1 MKKRTKQILIIISIL
16 LVVIVIVFF
25 IAKPKKAQEIELQSV
40 KVSNQNL
47 STSITATGTI
57 EPINKVDV
65 GTQVSGKVTKLYVD
79 YNSLVKKGQILAELD
94 KENLQ
99 NEVITARNNVASAK
113 VQYEYQLKNYQRN
126 KALHDKN
133 LISDSE
139 FEELDYQ
146 YKTAKISYDRAKT
159 ELSKANTNLSYAT
172 IYSPIDGT
180 VISKSVEEG
189 QTVAASFSTPT
200 IFTIAQDLT
209 KMQVVADVDEADIG
223 AVVEG
228 QRATFTV
235 DAYPNEVFEGTVKQV
250 RLEATT
256 TSNVVTYE
264 VIIDAPNDALK
275 LKPGLT
281 ANVSIYTSEKNGVMA
296 VPSKAL
302 SFNPD
307 KATIGHKYKIDNS
320 KIKGNQ
326 KKVYVLKGNTLTA
339 IPVTI
344 GIQGNGYTE
353 ILSGLTLNQTIISGI
368 KTDDADAKTLEQAQQ
383 SSSPLSMPGPGGNRN
398 KSNNKK

>member
-1 MKKRTKQILIIISIL
+1 MKKKTKKIIIITISVIVVLLIIFL
-16 LVVIVIVFF
+16 LT
-25 IAKPKKAQEIELQSV
+25 KPKKTTQITLQEA
-40 KVSNQNL
+40 KVTSQNL
-47 STSITATGTI
+47 ATSITATGTI
-57 EPINKVDV
+57 EPINEVEV
-65 GTQVSGKVTKLYVD
+65 GTQVSGKVVKLYVD
-79 YNSLVKKGQILAELD
+79 YNSIVKKGQILAELD

-99 NEVITARNNVASAK
+99 NEVTNARNSVNSAK
-113 VQYEYQLKNYQRN
+113 VQYEYQLKNYNRN
-126 KALHDKN
+126 KTLHDKK

-139 FEELDYQ
+139 FEQLEYEYQ
-146 YKTAKISYDRAKT
+146 TAKLSYERAKT
-159 ELSKANTNLSYAT
+159 NLATANTNLGYAT

-223 AVVEG
+223 GVKEG
-228 QRATFTV
+228 QRASFTV
-235 DAYPNEVFEGTVKQV
+235 DAYPTEVFMGTVRQV

-264 VIIDAPNDALK
+264 VIIDAPNNDLK

-281 ANVSIYTSEKNGVMA
+281 ANVSIYTSESNGVMA

-307 KATIGHKYKIDNS
+307 KATVSPKYKIDNS
-320 KIKGNQ
+320 KVKGNS
-326 KKVYVLKGNTLTA
+326 KKVYILEGNTLKA
-339 IPVTI
+339 IPVSI
-344 GIQGNGYTE
+344 GIASNGYTE
-353 ILSGLTLNQTIISGI
+353 IKSGLTLNQTIIAGL
-368 KTDDADAKTLEQAQQ
+368 KTDDDGAKTLEQAQQ
-383 SSSPLSMPGPGGNRN
+383 SSSPLSMPGPGR
-398 KSNNKK
+398 NNKNSPKK

>member
-1 MKKRTKQILIIISIL
+1 MRKKTKKIITITIS
-16 LVVIVIVFF
+16 VIVILLIIFLLT
-25 IAKPKKAQEIELQSV
+25 KPKKTTQITLQEV
-40 KVSNQNL
+40 KVTSQNL
-47 STSITATGTI
+47 ATSITATGTI
-57 EPINKVDV
+57 EPINEVEV
-65 GTQVSGKVTKLYVD
+65 GTQVSGKVVKLYVD
-79 YNSLVKKGQILAELD
+79 YNSVVKKGQILAELD

-99 NEVITARNNVASAK
+99 NEVTNARNSVNSAK
-113 VQYEYQLKNYQRN
+113 VQYEYQLKNYNRN
-126 KALHDKN
+126 KTLHDKK

-139 FEELDYQ
+139 FEQLEYEYQ
-146 YKTAKISYDRAKT
+146 TAKLSYERAKT
-159 ELSKANTNLSYAT
+159 NLATANTNLGYAT

-223 AVVEG
+223 GVKEG
-228 QRATFTV
+228 QRASFTV
-235 DAYPNEVFEGTVKQV
+235 DAYPTEVFMGTVKQV

-264 VIIDAPNDALK
+264 VIIDAPNNDLK

-281 ANVSIYTSEKNGVMA
+281 ANVSIYTSESNGVMA

-307 KATIGHKYKIDNS
+307 KATVAPKFKIDNS
-320 KIKGNQ
+320 KVKGNS
-326 KKVYVLKGNTLTA
+326 KKVYILEGNTLKA

-344 GIQGNGYTE
+344 GIASNGYTE
-353 ILSGLTLNQTIISGI
+353 IKSGLTLNQTIIAGL
-368 KTDDADAKTLEQAQQ
+368 KTDDDEAKTLEQAQQ
-383 SSSPLSMPGPGGNRN
+383 SSSPLSMPGPG
-398 KSNNKK
+398 KNKKGGPKK

>member
-1 MKKRTKQILIIISIL
+1 MKKKTKKIIIITISVIVVLLIIFL
-16 LVVIVIVFF
+16 LT
-25 IAKPKKAQEIELQSV
+25 KPKKTTQITLQEA
-40 KVSNQNL
+40 KVTSQNL
-47 STSITATGTI
+47 ATSITATGTI
-57 EPINKVDV
+57 EPINEVEV
-65 GTQVSGKVTKLYVD
+65 GTQVSGKVVKLYVD
-79 YNSLVKKGQILAELD
+79 YNSVVKKGQILAELD

-99 NEVITARNNVASAK
+99 NEVTNARNSVNSAK
-113 VQYEYQLKNYQRN
+113 VQYEYQLKNYNRN
-126 KALHDKN
+126 KTLHDKK

-139 FEELDYQ
+139 FEQLEYEYQ
-146 YKTAKISYDRAKT
+146 TAKLSYERAKT
-159 ELSKANTNLSYAT
+159 NLATANTNLGYAT

-223 AVVEG
+223 GVKEG
-228 QRATFTV
+228 QRASFTV
-235 DAYPNEVFEGTVKQV
+235 DAYPTEVFMGTVRQV

-264 VIIDAPNDALK
+264 VIIDAPNNDLK

-281 ANVSIYTSEKNGVMA
+281 ANVSIYTSESNGVMA

-307 KATIGHKYKIDNS
+307 KATVAPKYKIDNS
-320 KIKGNQ
+320 KVKGNS
-326 KKVYVLKGNTLTA
+326 KKVYILEGNTLKA

-344 GIQGNGYTE
+344 GIASNGYTE
-353 ILSGLTLNQTIISGI
+353 IKSGLTLNQTIIAGL
-368 KTDDADAKTLEQAQQ
+368 KTDDDEAKTLEQAQQ
-383 SSSPLSMPGPGGNRN
+383 SSSPLSMPGPG
-398 KSNNKK
+398 KNKKGGSKK